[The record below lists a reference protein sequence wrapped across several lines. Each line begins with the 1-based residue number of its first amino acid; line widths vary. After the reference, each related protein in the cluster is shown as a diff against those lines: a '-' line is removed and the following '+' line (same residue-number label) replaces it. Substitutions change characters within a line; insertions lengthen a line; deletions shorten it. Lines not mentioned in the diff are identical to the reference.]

1 MKKRRG
7 RLPRLIALLT
17 EYAGRS
23 VTLDELITVYMTRH
37 DDEAYPSKNQRA
49 LRVTFG
55 VWMRR
60 ATDKLNAERVIIT
73 RTSDLGRAK
82 KAVFSVDESLKKQET
97 PFLPP

>member
-1 MKKRRG
+1 MKKRHG
-7 RLPRLIALLT
+7 RLNRLIALLT

-23 VTLDELITVYMTRH
+23 VTLDEIITVYMARH
-37 DDEAYPSKNQRA
+37 DDEAYNTHTMRA

-60 ATDKLNAERVIIT
+60 AIDKLNAERVIIQ

-82 KAVFSVDESLKKQET
+82 KAVFSVDESLKMQENS
-97 PFLPP
+97 FLPP